1 MSAFAAVSAV
11 SAVSAAAPGS
21 RRPARCHARR
31 AVARAGPPASGAEL
45 LATLE
50 LEAPGWSGG
59 YGTGGK
65 VWSSSRVLCDYLVDV
80 AAGLEAAPPLE
91 LRGARV
97 VELGSGTGAV
107 GLACAALGAEQVVL
121 TDGGSRSL
129 LRLAETNAARAAKK
143 FAARD
148 APWDV
153 RVCGYTW
160 GTAPLPRAL
169 VAGAPFD
176 VIVGSDCTYSV
187 GGHGAL
193 CDAINRVIVN
203 QEGADEPAVLLAHQH
218 RTLAAALAGRGSA
231 GWGRDP
237 HLRMFVETAAERGL
251 DVREVRVARLA
262 WHGLRNVSVLR
273 VTRRVSGGGAGGTPG
288 AETDTAGAGRL

>member
-1 MSAFAAVSAV
+1 MSAVAAVSP
-11 SAVSAAAPGS
+11 SAAAPGTRHPG
-21 RRPARCHARR
+21 RRHRR
-31 AVARAGPPASGAEL
+31 RIAARAGPLASGAEL
-45 LATLE
+45 LAALE

-80 AAGLEAAPPLE
+80 AAGLEDAPPLE

-107 GLACAALGAEQVVL
+107 GLACAALGAKQVVL
-121 TDGGSRSL
+121 SDGGSKSL
-129 LRLAETNAARAAKK
+129 LRLAETNAARAAR
-143 FAARD
+143 ARARD
-148 APWDV
+148 GAAASDV
-153 RVCGYTW
+153 RVCGYKW
-160 GTAPLPRAL
+160 GTEPLPR
-169 VAGAPFD
+169 VIIAGAPFD

-187 GGHGAL
+187 SGHGAL
-193 CDAINRVIVN
+193 CDAINLLAGCERPL
-203 QEGADEPAVLLAHQH
+203 GAAEPVVLLAHQH
-218 RTLAAALAGRGSA
+218 RTLAAALAGRGSE

-251 DVREVRVARLA
+251 DVREVRVTRLA

-273 VTRRVSGGGAGGTPG
+273 VTRAAGGGSGGTKTGGSGA
-288 AETDTAGAGRL
+288 R

>member
-107 GLACAALGAEQVVL
+107 GLACAALGARAVVL
-121 TDGGSRSL
+121 TDGGSKSL
-129 LRLAETNAARAAKK
+129 LRLAETNAARWSKSARAAGS
-143 FAARD
+143 AA
-148 APWDV
+148 PDV
-153 RVCGYTW
+153 RVCGYKW
-160 GTAPLPRAL
+160 GAAPLPSAL
-169 VAGAPFD
+169 VEGAPFD
-176 VIVGSDCTYSV
+176 LIVGSDCTYSV

-193 CDAINRVIVN
+193 CDAINLLAAR
-203 QEGADEPAVLLAHQH
+203 GRPDGLTEPAVVLAHQH

-231 GWGRDP
+231 GWGKDP
-237 HLRMFVETAAERGL
+237 HLRMFVETAATRGL

-273 VTRRVSGGGAGGTPG
+273 VTRAASGGRGGSGGT
-288 AETDTAGAGRL
+288 ETT